1 MYRVGSGE
9 LLRVCKAFLCVGS
22 LDLGEVHSAKV
33 PQAQPLPLQHP
44 SGAASPSPLKGCVVL
59 QPRSVLSDELGT
71 AGELA
76 PGSAAETVTESEGCT
91 KMALCCFAFF
101 SPPQGRGA
109 GDAEPGCSLGCT
121 GEAACCVQPA
131 PLSRSQADRR

>member
-59 QPRSVLSDELGT
+59 QPRSVLSGELGT

-91 KMALCCFAFF
+91 KMALCCLR
-101 SPPQGRGA
+101 SSLRRR
-109 GDAEPGCSLGCT
+109 AEVPGTRSLAVRW
-121 GEAACCVQPA
+121 AAPA
-131 PLSRSQADRR
+131 RLRAASSRPR